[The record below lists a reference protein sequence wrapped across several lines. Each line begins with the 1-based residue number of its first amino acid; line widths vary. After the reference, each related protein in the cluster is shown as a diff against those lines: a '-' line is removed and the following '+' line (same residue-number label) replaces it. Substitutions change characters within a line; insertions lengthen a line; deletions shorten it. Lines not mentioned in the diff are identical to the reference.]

1 MAMTEAGKIG
11 KQERVLADRAC
22 REGQRRDADR
32 EAARTAMYD
41 QIARVYGA
49 GDDGDHLRQK
59 AAARRTLVEVQ
70 ADPLGILRRPAATEG
85 RKASGQA
92 LAKVRRERDGLLR
105 SSGTVRRL
113 LTQGAIGRREVQAA
127 DELLHLWELAAGG
140 SLVRALDWTLER
152 VDGGRRVLEPDLLI
166 GAGDAERA
174 LWRVRCH
181 VGARTWSVL
190 VRVCCHGESVAA
202 VAMDME
208 DDPAGKTNGACSRQ
222 TRDHVSR
229 LLRSGLMD
237 AAEVMGV
244 RPEAMC
250 RDARQA

>member
-1 MAMTEAGKIG
+1 MALSE
-11 KQERVLADRAC
+11 ADRADKRRAVIER
-22 REGQRRDADR
+22 RE
-32 EAARTAMYD
+32 
-41 QIARVYGA
+41 RVA
-49 GDDGDHLRQK
+49 
-59 AAARRTLVEVQ
+59 VQ
-70 ADPLGILRRPAATEG
+70 SDPLGILRRPAADET

-92 LAKVRRERDGLLR
+92 SAKVRRERDGLLR

-113 LTQGAIGRREVQAA
+113 LTQGAIGKREVRAA
-127 DELLHLWELAAGG
+127 DDLLHLWELAAGG
-140 SLVRALDWTLER
+140 ALVRALDWTLER

-181 VGARTWSVL
+181 VGARTWAVL
-190 VRVCCHGESVAA
+190 VRVCCQGESVAA

-229 LLRSGLMD
+229 LLRSGLVD
-237 AAEVMGV
+237 AAEVMDSTPQAV
-244 RPEAMC
+244 C

>member
-1 MAMTEAGKIG
+1 MVTE
-11 KQERVLADRAC
+11 ADRADK
-22 REGQRRDADR
+22 RRAVIER
-32 EAARTAMYD
+32 RAR
-41 QIARVYGA
+41 
-49 GDDGDHLRQK
+49 
-59 AAARRTLVEVQ
+59 VEVQ

-92 LAKVRRERDGLLR
+92 SAKVRRERDGLLR

-113 LTQGAIGRREVQAA
+113 LTQGAIGQREARAA
-127 DELLHLWELAAGG
+127 DILLDLWEHASGG

-152 VDGGRRVLEPDLLI
+152 VDGGRRVLEPDLLM

-181 VGARTWSVL
+181 VGVRTWTVL
-190 VRVCCHGESVAA
+190 VRVCCQGESVAA

-229 LLRSGLMD
+229 LLRAGLAD
-237 AAEVMGV
+237 AAEVVEWTPQALGYY
-244 RPEAMC
+244 
-250 RDARQA
+250 ARQA

>member
-1 MAMTEAGKIG
+1 MTEADTVDRAAKRRAVIERR
-11 KQERVLADRAC
+11 ERV
-22 REGQRRDADR
+22 
-32 EAARTAMYD
+32 AR
-41 QIARVYGA
+41 
-49 GDDGDHLRQK
+49 
-59 AAARRTLVEVQ
+59 Q
-70 ADPLGILRRPAATEG
+70 ADPLGILRRPAASET

-92 LAKVRRERDGLLR
+92 SAKVRRERDGLLR

-127 DELLHLWELAAGG
+127 NELLDLWELAAGG

-152 VDGGRRVLEPDLLI
+152 VDGGRRLLEPDLLI

-181 VGARTWSVL
+181 VGARTWAVL
-190 VRVCCHGESVAA
+190 VRVCCLGESVAA

-208 DDPAGKTNGACSRQ
+208 DDPAGKSNGACSRQ

-229 LLRSGLMD
+229 LLRSGLSD
-237 AAEVMGV
+237 AAEVMDFTHDPLW
-244 RPEAMC
+244 RE
-250 RDARQA
+250 ARQA